1 MGVRLVIVVLV
12 FGSLWDFFT
21 TLRGVADFFDLPVD
35 PKINPAQFTFGLVV
49 TILISGF
56 VIASHLIWKLQGDD
70 LPTLLLKAAWGAC
83 IAIDLF
89 TSWEGTKRFV
99 FYGDEPDMA
108 QSIGLALV
116 TALIVSSTLLLSKLL
131 LAKEIKD
138 KPFLS

>member
-1 MGVRLVIVVLV
+1 MGVRLVTIVLIL
-12 FGSLWDFFT
+12 GSLWDFFT

-49 TILISGF
+49 TIMISGF
-56 VIASHLIWKLQGDD
+56 VIASHLIWNLKSDD

-89 TSWEGTKRFV
+89 TSWEGTKRYV
-99 FYGDEPDMA
+99 FYGEEPDTA
-108 QSIGLALV
+108 QAVGLALV
-116 TALIVSSTLLLSKLL
+116 TALIVSSTLLLSKLI
-131 LAKEIKD
+131 LAKDIRD